1 MPASPNIDL
10 CTPKEVIHMDLH
22 YEAGQLVRERQP
34 ETDRDQVEPNAQADL
49 PALPGQGC
57 SQEQRG
63 HALRRAANLLRRQP
77 KTGPSYYDPL
87 FQAPDTVENDYYRF
101 RHQPRG

>member
-1 MPASPNIDL
+1 
-10 CTPKEVIHMDLH
+10 MDLR
-22 YEAGQLVRERQP
+22 YAAGQLVKERQR
-34 ETDRDQVEPNAQADL
+34 ETDRDQATPNGQADL
-49 PALPGQGC
+49 PALPGQGG

-77 KTGPSYYDPL
+77 NTGASYHDPL
-87 FQAPDTVENDYYRF
+87 FRAPDTVENDYYRF